1 MKQVYLLFFIVAQVL
16 GQSEEKFEDSNE
28 ELEDL
33 TEEELIELENQK
45 ILDELRKGEQEDDT
59 VYLFDPN

>member
-59 VYLFDPN
+59 VYDFDPN